1 MEAMML
7 TDKFLLEL
15 KQKYFDALAPLIQGH
30 NFEKKQWDFINKA
43 GSIEINVSRGGDIF
57 EKVCVSDISAKVTIP
72 DRDYESSIQWLG
84 IQTFPLN
91 PLVPMFMGIFERVD
105 EKGLVHHPGFFDVY
119 PVTPFKEDKLY
130 LQEEIGAVCKKH
142 GRPYPDLPEGYLK
155 MFRLKEAGIGVGYGA
170 GMALMPDES
179 SAEYFEDAANAI
191 LRAYLTL
198 VSKRKD
204 GEYSQQQV
212 DEMHRF
218 RSEWVKFT
226 FTDNRF
232 YQGGV
237 QLGVPAE
244 SFMLHMLPPS
254 VKF

>member
-1 MEAMML
+1 
-7 TDKFLLEL
+7 
-15 KQKYFDALAPLIQGH
+15 
-30 NFEKKQWDFINKA
+30 
-43 GSIEINVSRGGDIF
+43 
-57 EKVCVSDISAKVTIP
+57 
-72 DRDYESSIQWLG
+72 
-84 IQTFPLN
+84 
-91 PLVPMFMGIFERVD
+91 
-105 EKGLVHHPGFFDVY
+105 
-119 PVTPFKEDKLY
+119 
-130 LQEEIGAVCKKH
+130 
-142 GRPYPDLPEGYLK
+142 
-155 MFRLKEAGIGVGYGA
+155 
-170 GMALMPDES
+170 MPDES
-179 SAEYFEDAANAI
+179 SAEYLEDAANAI
-191 LRAYLTL
+191 LKAYFTL

-212 DEMHRF
+212 DEMYRF